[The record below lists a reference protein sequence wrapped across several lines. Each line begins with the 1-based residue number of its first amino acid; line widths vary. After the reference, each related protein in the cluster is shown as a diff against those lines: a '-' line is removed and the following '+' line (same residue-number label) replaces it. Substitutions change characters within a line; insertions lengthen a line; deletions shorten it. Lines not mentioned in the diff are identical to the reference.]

1 MLSPR
6 VLLVALIVGASAR
19 FVVVDVALERSR
31 RDRPGGR
38 P

>member
-1 MLSPR
+1 MGQR
-6 VLLVALIVGASAR
+6 VLLLALIVAASAR
-19 FVVVDVALERSR
+19 FVVGVALERSR